1 MKIIYSN
8 NLWRSLLIV
17 PRVCSKWN
25 IYSGKSTREFVT
37 LEPWPTPSIP
47 LPQISATETPFQ
59 KCVANNTGLPV
70 PESPGKGYS
79 SSRRLPAFNTPHD
92 THIHKCRKA
101 KCQASRAKRSEDPFL
116 HPAPRTQSGHSKPRI
131 LGPWTPSLTSLKGHR
146 FHSGRHKLRKPEAM
160 APNQCHL
167 RRAWVSLQRSEALS
181 LLPTPEQ

>member
-79 SSRRLPAFNTPHD
+79 SSRSNFQHTTPPTTHTYTNVERLNARWVEPKGQRIPSFTQPHA
-92 THIHKCRKA
+92 HSRGI
-101 KCQASRAKRSEDPFL
+101 ASQEYWGLGLPHL
-116 HPAPRTQSGHSKPRI
+116 PHSKGI
-131 LGPWTPSLTSLKGHR
+131 GSIAEDTS
-146 FHSGRHKLRKPEAM
+146 
-160 APNQCHL
+160 
-167 RRAWVSLQRSEALS
+167 
-181 LLPTPEQ
+181 